1 MPRSVFAVPLAAVLL
16 AAAAPAQTQQPQQLP
31 HTLAAKP
38 PAQAVPAMA
47 APTIP
52 PINLVPSFIEKG
64 KVYKFVIVRKELK
77 GEVMEVDRS
86 GWIRVNFL
94 EDDEEYDGIPWV
106 NLNHV
111 TLILPDKPTVKPA
124 KD

>member
-1 MPRSVFAVPLAAVLL
+1 MPRTLLAVPFAALL
-16 AAAAPAQTQQPQQLP
+16 VSAGTVAPAGEPQQLP
-31 HTLAAKP
+31 HTLASKP

-106 NLNHV
+106 NLNHI
-111 TLILPDKPTVKPA
+111 TLILPEKPAVKPA
-124 KD
+124 KN